1 VGAMLDALAE
11 MRDAGNTVIVVEHD
25 PLVIGSADHIID
37 MGPGA
42 GSQGG
47 KIVAQG
53 APSEVDSSDSLT
65 SQWMRGDRSFRRGEP
80 HVEPRSWMTLNGAV
94 ENNLKGGEV
103 HLPLGVLLGVCGVSG
118 SGKSTLLIDTLGR
131 ALAPIKHTTSV
142 AREPLDPGEHGFI
155 EGALDRTVVVDQ
167 SRAGIGSPLSY
178 LGLRDH
184 LIRVYAA
191 SEDAQARGVDEA
203 TLGRRCTA
211 CRGRGVERL
220 EMGFLP
226 DVVTPCEV
234 CGGTGLSQEARDV
247 RINGVSLPELYSL
260 TVDEV
265 HALLPEDETLRRV
278 LGTVREVGLGYLV
291 MRQPGYSLSG
301 GEAQRLKIARELCRR
316 NAGETLYILD
326 EPTVGQHMEDVSR
339 LIGVLRKLVG
349 EGHSVIVVEHH
360 PHLLAACDRLIEL
373 GPVGGPDG
381 GHIIASGTPEELAS
395 GETPTAHYLREAL
408 EAMG

>member
-1 VGAMLDALAE
+1 MKPE
-11 MRDAGNTVIVVEHD
+11 
-25 PLVIGSADHIID
+25 
-37 MGPGA
+37 
-42 GSQGG
+42 
-47 KIVAQG
+47 
-53 APSEVDSSDSLT
+53 
-65 SQWMRGDRSFRRGEP
+65 
-80 HVEPRSWMTLNGAV
+80 SWMTLNGAV

-103 HLPLGVLLGVCGVSG
+103 RLPLGVLLGVCGVSG

-142 AREPLDPGEHGFI
+142 AREPLDPGEHDSI
-155 EGALDRTVVVDQ
+155 RGAPRRTVVVDQ
-167 SRAGIGSPLSY
+167 GKAGIGSPLSY

-184 LIRVYAA
+184 LIRVYAD
-191 SEDAQARGVDEA
+191 SEDAQAHGVDEA

-234 CGGTGLSQEARDV
+234 CGGTGLSPEAQDV
-247 RINGVSLPELYSL
+247 RLKGVSLPELYSL

-265 HALLPEDETLRRV
+265 HALLPEDETLSRV

-291 MRQPGYSLSG
+291 MRQPGHSLSG

-339 LIGVLRKLVG
+339 LIGVLRRLVD
-349 EGHSVIVVEHH
+349 EGNSVIVVEHH
-360 PHLLAACDRLIEL
+360 PHLLAACDHLIEL

-381 GHIIASGTPEELAS
+381 GYVIASGTPEELAS
-395 GETPTAHYLREAL
+395 GETPTARYLREAL
-408 EAMG
+408 EAMV